1 MLKQFVSAAAVV
13 GAAAFAQGLAAA
25 PAQALH
31 ADAPHSHFDIFV
43 EPLAGS
49 GGIEMTLDCPPEL
62 SEHPN
67 ADIACSQL
75 EDAGGRIDRISAADG
90 MCTKEYAPVRVFIAG
105 HWQNDRQLF
114 VATYGNRCEAV
125 LATGGALLDL

>member
-1 MLKQFVSAAAVV
+1 MLKQFVSAAAVF
-13 GAAAFAQGLAAA
+13 GAVALAQGIASG
-25 PAQALH
+25 PAQARH

-43 EPLAGS
+43 EPLH
-49 GGIEMTLDCPPEL
+49 GGGDLEMTLDCPPEL

-67 ADIACSQL
+67 ADVVCSQL
-75 EDAGGRIDRISAADG
+75 EEAGGLIDGIAAADG

-105 HWQNDRQLF
+105 HWQGNRQLF
-114 VATYGNRCEAV
+114 LKTYNNRCEAV